1 MIASGAQA
9 LAAIKTGDLIFG
21 IRDDGRTDLLLVY
34 YTNASSIW
42 ARNIPNET
50 TYKFNRDG
58 QGRRIEDD
66 QPCTIVSTAALSPE
80 QHQVAIALD
89 RRMASRPEYPDCRL
103 TEDEIQL
110 MLTHDRFFEERLLPG
125 TEALVK
131 RSQKLR
137 AVGSFLTLEWDPFNA
152 PENPSSVFEY
162 DDYVSDLLA
171 LLDTRATEREV
182 SRFLRMIAGLRNRP
196 PKVLERADAAA
207 ASLVQLRESW
217 P

>member
-1 MIASGAQA
+1 MKSTSKALQA
-9 LAAIKTGDLIFG
+9 IVTGDLIYG
-21 IRDDGRTDLLLVY
+21 LRDDGRTDLLVVY
-34 YTNASSIW
+34 DANATSFW

-50 TYKFNRDG
+50 TYKFGRDG

-66 QPCTIVSTAALSPE
+66 RQCTIVSTAALPPE
-80 QHQVAIALD
+80 QYQVAIALE
-89 RRMASRPEYPDCRL
+89 RRMASRPEYPDSRL

-110 MLTHDRFFEERLLPG
+110 ILTHAAFFEERLLPG

-137 AVGSFLTLEWDPFNA
+137 AVGSFLTLEWDPFSA

-171 LLDTRATEREV
+171 LLDTHVSESEV
-182 SRFLRMIAGLRNRP
+182 ARFLRMIASLRNRP
-196 PKVLERADAAA
+196 PNVLERADAAA
-207 ASLVQLRESW
+207 AGLVQLRESW
-217 P
+217 A

>member
-1 MIASGAQA
+1 MTSSSQA
-9 LAAIKTGDLIFG
+9 LQAIVAGDLIYG
-21 IRDDGRTDLLLVY
+21 LRDDGRTDLLLVY
-34 YTNASSIW
+34 DANASSIW

-89 RRMASRPEYPDCRL
+89 RRMASRPEYPDSRL

-110 MLTHDRFFEERLLPG
+110 ILTHARFFEERLLPG

-162 DDYVSDLLA
+162 DDHVSDLLA

-182 SRFLRMIAGLRNRP
+182 SHFLRMIAGLRNRP
-196 PKVLERADAAA
+196 PKVLERADTAA

-217 P
+217 S

>member
-1 MIASGAQA
+1 MTSSSQA
-9 LAAIKTGDLIFG
+9 LQAIVAGDLIYG
-21 IRDDGRTDLLLVY
+21 LRDDGRTDLLLVY
-34 YTNASSIW
+34 DANASSIW

-89 RRMASRPEYPDCRL
+89 RRMASRPEYPDSRL

-110 MLTHDRFFEERLLPG
+110 ILTHARFFEERLLPG

-182 SRFLRMIAGLRNRP
+182 SHFLRMIAGLRNRP
-196 PKVLERADAAA
+196 PKVLERADTAA

-217 P
+217 S